1 MTWQLDF
8 QDDFLYE
15 LNEFPKPVRV
25 EMLASMKVLAEFGPE
40 LGRPRVDT
48 LKGSKHANMKELR
61 FNAENRVWRV
71 AFAFDPKRTGILLA
85 AGEKSGGSERRF
97 YRRLISKADRRFDEH
112 LKLLGRTR
120 GHEVT
125 SGSHR
130 RASKG
135 GEGGS

>member
-1 MTWQLDF
+1 MKWQLDLH
-8 QDDFLYE
+8 DDFLDE
-15 LNEFPKPVRV
+15 LNEFAKPVRV
-25 EMLASMKVLAEFGPE
+25 EMLASMKVLTEFGPD

-48 LKGSKHANMKELR
+48 LNGSKHANMKELR
-61 FNAENRVWRV
+61 FKAEDRVWRV
-71 AFAFDPKRTGILLA
+71 AFAFDPERTGILLA

-97 YRRLISKADRRFDEH
+97 YRQLISKADRRFDEH
-112 LKLLGRTR
+112 LDNLRRTK

-135 GEGGS
+135 GEGGR